1 MDLPLFIEHAS
12 ACGPQI
18 EAVTLA
24 KIAKQESA
32 LRPWAL
38 SVNYPLGTAR
48 KLGEPGGYAR
58 LATQPQSKAQ
68 AVRWAA
74 RLVEQGHTVSFGLM
88 QVSSQNLS
96 RLGYTL
102 EQAYDPCANIKI
114 AALLLAEKLER
125 ARKLAPNDPLPTAL
139 SIYNSGDA
147 WTGFANGYVS
157 GVLGQTVAT
166 MPVSVRFPTVP
177 SLPVIADSE
186 VAEKSFR
193 GAPTSRRVGVRAVPG
208 PNYRAALAAP
218 TSIVWNK
225 P

>member
-58 LATQPQSKAQ
+58 LAAQPQSKAQ

-74 RLVEQGHTVSFGLM
+74 RLIEQGHTVSFGLM

-102 EQAYDPCANIKI
+102 EQAFEPCTNIKI
-114 AALLLAEKLER
+114 AASLLAEKLER
-125 ARKLAPNDPLPTAL
+125 AKKVTPGDPLPTAL
-139 SIYNSGDA
+139 SFYNAGDA

-157 GVLGQTVAT
+157 GVLSQAVAKT
-166 MPVSVRFPTVP
+166 PVSMRLPAAP
-177 SLPVIADSE
+177 SLLAPADSK
-186 VAEKSFR
+186 AADKSAN
-193 GAPTSRRVGVRAVPG
+193 GAPASKPVVVRAASAPG
-208 PNYRAALAAP
+208 YRAALSAP
-218 TSIVWNK
+218 TRIVWNK